1 MSGIYNLII
10 LDIMLPEKDGYQ
22 ILKEIRENNI
32 DSKIIMLTV
41 KSQLEDKLIGFNNGA
56 DDYITKP
63 FHIEELLARVNVQL
77 RKNNNRKIFIIL
89 TVILTSALTWV
100 SRYASSQINTSNQ
113 SEMSQNNNSNSN
125 VTYTSATEITEDKSI
140 TEGTYDSKTAEE
152 NTISVDGD
160 INVDLEN
167 LTVTKSGDS
176 TSGDN
181 SNFYGTNSAIIA
193 KNKANLTLKNITV
206 NTTVDGANGVFSYG
220 GSATTNNS
228 STDNTT
234 VNISEIKLTGDS
246 YVTSLDDE
254 DTTYSNIDFNGYKLY
269 VNNKAIN

>member
-1 MSGIYNLII
+1 
-10 LDIMLPEKDGYQ
+10 MLPEKDGYQ

-125 VTYTSATEITEDKSI
+125 VTYTSATEITEDKTI
-140 TEGTYDSKTAEE
+140 TEVTYDSKIAEE

-160 INVDLEN
+160 VNVDLEN

-206 NTTVDGANGVFSYG
+206 NTTGDGANGVFSYG
-220 GSATTNNS
+220 GSATHQ
-228 STDNTT
+228 
-234 VNISEIKLTGDS
+234 
-246 YVTSLDDE
+246 
-254 DTTYSNIDFNGYKLY
+254 
-269 VNNKAIN
+269 

>member
-1 MSGIYNLII
+1 MT
-10 LDIMLPEKDGYQ
+10 K
-22 ILKEIRENNI
+22 LK
-32 DSKIIMLTV
+32 
-41 KSQLEDKLIGFNNGA
+41 
-56 DDYITKP
+56 
-63 FHIEELLARVNVQL
+63 
-77 RKNNNRKIFIIL
+77 RKIFIIL

-125 VTYTSATEITEDKSI
+125 VTYTSATEITEDKTI
-140 TEGTYDSKTAEE
+140 TEETYDSKTAEE

-181 SNFYGTNSAIIA
+181 SNFYGTNSDIIA

-206 NTTVDGANGVFSYG
+206 NTTGDGAMEFLVM
-220 GSATTNNS
+220 AVVQQLTTHQ
-228 STDNTT
+228 
-234 VNISEIKLTGDS
+234 
-246 YVTSLDDE
+246 
-254 DTTYSNIDFNGYKLY
+254 
-269 VNNKAIN
+269 